1 VEFPLFEKKNPPNS
15 ISASPIL
22 LLLQTMKVVKYK
34 FERNIQDVDYFGKD
48 SSKTPQI
55 KGQGMRCYVL
65 SSPFCFLPILE
76 NTMDQVPIVSS
87 VISEAKTFIETTQTA
102 IEI

>member
-1 VEFPLFEKKNPPNS
+1 
-15 ISASPIL
+15 
-22 LLLQTMKVVKYK
+22 MRVVKYK

-55 KGQGMRCYVL
+55 KGQGMRYYVL

>member
-1 VEFPLFEKKNPPNS
+1 MLIFLGQPV
-15 ISASPIL
+15 
-22 LLLQTMKVVKYK
+22 Q
-34 FERNIQDVDYFGKD
+34 R
-48 SSKTPQI
+48 TPHI
-55 KGQGMRCYVL
+55 KGQGMRYYVL

-102 IEI
+102 LEI

>member
-1 VEFPLFEKKNPPNS
+1 MLIFLGQPV
-15 ISASPIL
+15 
-22 LLLQTMKVVKYK
+22 Q
-34 FERNIQDVDYFGKD
+34 R
-48 SSKTPQI
+48 TPFI
-55 KGQGMRCYVL
+55 KGQGMRYYVL

-102 IEI
+102 LEI